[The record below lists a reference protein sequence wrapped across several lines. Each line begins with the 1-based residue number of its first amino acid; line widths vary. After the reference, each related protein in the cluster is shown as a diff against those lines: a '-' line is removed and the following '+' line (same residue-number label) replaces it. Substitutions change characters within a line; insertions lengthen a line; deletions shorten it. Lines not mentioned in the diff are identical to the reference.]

1 MHPVLHWFLLG
12 SCLLLPAAVSGAAGV
27 QAPAASAP
35 AGSLVLATDRPAALY
50 AVGETAT
57 FRLSLRDAAGQLVAG
72 QQVDVTISREIA
84 PPQTSVLVSGTAPV
98 EIPVTLDRPGFV
110 LVTAAGRGSAGAPAV
125 AGAGFSPEA
134 IRPPLP
140 RPTDFAA
147 FWQAQLRELAARP
160 MEPVL
165 TPVAPIADGQGRVD
179 TFDVRL
185 ACPGGRPVS
194 GYYSRPGG
202 AKPKSLPAVLC
213 LQGAGVRSANRV
225 DWMAAGG
232 GCLAMDINA
241 HGIANGKPAEFYRQL
256 EAGELAGYPGF
267 GAGDRDACYFRG
279 MFLRVV
285 RALQF
290 LKAQPEW
297 DGRTLVTWGSS
308 QGGGQA
314 LAGAALDPQVTFCA
328 ALLPG
333 LCNLSG
339 QAGGLR
345 GGWPGQVVYRDGK
358 PVDPAVAATAPYFD
372 LANFA
377 PEIKAQTYL
386 DAGLVDT
393 TCPPSGIYA
402 VFNAIRAPKEIL
414 TYPRNGHG
422 YYTAESYARLWKYLA
437 AVKLSASPQH
447 HEVP

>member
-1 MHPVLHWFLLG
+1 MHPVLRWFLLWPG
-12 SCLLLPAAVSGAAGV
+12 LLLPAAVFGAAGG
-27 QAPAASAP
+27 QAPTASAP
-35 AGSLVLATDRPAALY
+35 AFSIVLATDRPAALY
-50 AVGETAT
+50 AAGETAT
-57 FRLSLRDAAGQLVAG
+57 FHLSLRDAAGQPVAG
-72 QQVDVTISREIA
+72 RTVQVAMAREIA
-84 PPQTSVLVSGTAPV
+84 PPQTAAVTTQTVPV
-98 EIPVTLDRPGFV
+98 AVTLTLDRPGFV
-110 LVTAAGRGSAGAPAV
+110 LVTATYHDVSGAAATARAGV
-125 AGAGFSPEA
+125 GFSPLEIKA
-134 IRPPLP
+134 PLTRPD
-140 RPTDFAA
+140 DFLV
-147 FWQAQLRELAARP
+147 FWRAQLRDLAARP

-165 TPVAPIADGQGRVD
+165 TPVAPIADGQGRVE
-179 TFDVRL
+179 TFDVQL

-194 GYYSRPGG
+194 GYYSRPVG
-202 AKPKSLPAVLC
+202 AKPKSLPAILC

-232 GCLAMDINA
+232 TCLAMDINA
-241 HGIANGKPAEFYRQL
+241 HGIANGKPAEYYRQL

-267 GAGDRDACYFRG
+267 GAGNRDACYFRG
-279 MFLRVV
+279 MFLRVA

-308 QGGGQA
+308 QGGAQA

-328 ALLPG
+328 ALVPG

-339 QAGGLR
+339 QAGGLNA
-345 GGWPGQVVYRDGK
+345 GWPGWVVYRDGR
-358 PVDPAVAATAPYFD
+358 PADPAIAKTAPYFD
-372 LANFA
+372 LVNFA
-377 PEIKAQTYL
+377 PEIKAQTYI
-386 DAGLVDT
+386 DAGLIDT

-437 AVKLSASPQH
+437 NQQSHK
-447 HEVP
+447 